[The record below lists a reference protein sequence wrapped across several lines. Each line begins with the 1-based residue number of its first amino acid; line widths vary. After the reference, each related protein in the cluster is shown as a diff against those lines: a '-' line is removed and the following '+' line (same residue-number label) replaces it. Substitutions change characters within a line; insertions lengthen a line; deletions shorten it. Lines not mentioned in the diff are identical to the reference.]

1 MPEKARKCLKAIR
14 DSQPLAAANSLHSD
28 LIGKMERQIK
38 DQRNTEQRLAARV
51 AELEADKARLAVEVD
66 SMRQQAEQARKDR
79 DEATMEAAEAV
90 LGAEAERDRIR
101 ELLLEAQS
109 GGDAFRAPQD
119 WWARVALAGPAP
131 EGGAK

>member
-1 MPEKARKCLKAIR
+1 MNDQETLERMGRDNGFLNITRDQQAACLAG
-14 DSQPLAAANSLHSD
+14 AAAIPES
-28 LIGKMERQIK
+28 K
-38 DQRNTEQRLAARV
+38 RLAARV